1 MLRSAI
7 DWHSTSLKM
16 SFEVSIEVAPA
27 ALWRISRRCA
37 NRPEKNF
44 AGLEEEAAGLLQETD
59 PNSAPIWC
67 GARSKCQVAALTES
81 RDGRG
86 SKCSAV
92 ERDTPSSPLYS
103 NSTSA
108 GLISLLAPM
117 PRRGRFSP

>member
-1 MLRSAI
+1 MLRAAI

-27 ALWRISRRCA
+27 VQWRISRRCA
-37 NRPEKNF
+37 SRPEKNF
-44 AGLEEEAAGLLQETD
+44 AGLADAVLLQETD
-59 PNSAPIWC
+59 ANSAVAWC

-92 ERDTPSSPLYS
+92 ERVRPSSPLYS

-108 GLISLLAPM
+108 GL
-117 PRRGRFSP
+117 